1 MRPHRRQQRKPRAQG
16 HPVILFTIGETTFA
30 IAASAVNEIQSLV
43 GMKAIPHRQ
52 FGKVRHTL
60 EREGR
65 RYWVVDANIQ
75 FGMLPTHSSR
85 VLLLNESPVAVK
97 VDGIDRM
104 TEIGRVLPLP
114 KAFQGD
120 EQNWYAG
127 LAVIAGRVIP
137 VVNPAG
143 FLSHHELNALEESEI
158 RKAPVQETAEV
169 TA

>member
-1 MRPHRRQQRKPRAQG
+1 VHG
-16 HPVILFTIGETTFA
+16 HAVILFTIGETTFA
-30 IAASAVNEIQSLV
+30 ISASAVSEIQSLAE
-43 GMKAIPHRQ
+43 MKSIPQRQ

-65 RYWVVDANIQ
+65 RYWVVDANVQ
-75 FGMLPTHSSR
+75 FGILPTHSSR
-85 VLLLNESPVAVK
+85 VLLLSESPVAVK
-97 VDGIDRM
+97 VDGIERM
-104 TEIGRVLPLP
+104 TEIVRMLPLP

-127 LAVIAGRVIP
+127 LAVIDGKVMP

-143 FLSHHELNALEESEI
+143 FLSHHELNALEESEL
-158 RKAPVQETAEV
+158 RMVQTAETAEA

>member
-1 MRPHRRQQRKPRAQG
+1 VQG

-30 IAASAVNEIQSLV
+30 IAASAVNEIQSLA
-43 GMKAIPHRQ
+43 GMKSIPQRQ

-85 VLLLNESPVAVK
+85 VLLMNESPIAVK
-97 VDGIDRM
+97 VDGIERM
-104 TEIGRVLPLP
+104 TEIVRVMPLP

-127 LAVIAGRVIP
+127 LAVIDGKVIP

-143 FLSHHELNALEESEI
+143 FLSHHELNALEDSDA
-158 RKAPVQETAEV
+158 RTAHAEV
-169 TA
+169 AEATA

>member
-1 MRPHRRQQRKPRAQG
+1 VQG

-30 IAASAVNEIQSLV
+30 IAASAVNEIQGLAE
-43 GMKAIPHRQ
+43 MKAIPYRQ

-85 VLLLNESPVAVK
+85 VLLLNEWPVAVK
-97 VDGIDRM
+97 VDAIERM
-104 TEIGRVLPLP
+104 TEITRMLPLP

-120 EQNWYAG
+120 EQIWYAG
-127 LAVIAGRVIP
+127 LAVIDGKVIP
-137 VVNPAG
+137 VVNPLG
-143 FLSHHELNALEESEI
+143 FLSHHQLCALEENEA
-158 RKAPVQETAEV
+158 RAMRVNETAEA